1 MPHTPAVAPPMSPT
15 LSRADIFAL
24 AWPLGLKAV
33 MVHGVIAID
42 ALLVAPLGEEAL
54 AAMGLAGAIGGLLL
68 GFQFAFSSASQIR
81 IAQAFG
87 SGENIPLKTGFYVG
101 LMINL
106 VLALAGIT
114 LVLLF
119 GDFVLHTFAHTPWI
133 ADQAWS
139 YLMVFLWVVLF
150 ESFGHA
156 FTSHFNGTGETKMS
170 FYSQL
175 IAIPINVGVSLVLIH
190 GLHGMPEMGV
200 TGAAFGTAAGSL
212 ARILFLAGRFWAK
225 TGAFLKVA
233 GWRNGSFVEATRRHF
248 RFALPIA
255 ATFSSVTVSNAV
267 CSFLFAKMSVNAFA
281 AMTVIMPWIHVAGV
295 FAIAWAQATGILV
308 AQLLGRR
315 TSPGELDIFLSRAWR
330 VSFAASGIVSLTYLG
345 VCFAS
350 GWIYAD
356 LQEETRSALWSFSP
370 ILLLLPFPKGSN
382 AICGNTLRAGGDTL
396 YVMNIFLSSQWLF
409 RIPLTALFILHWDLS
424 VTWVFALFLGEE
436 LVKCP
441 MFHWRLF
448 QKKWQAGGLSE

>member
-1 MPHTPAVAPPMSPT
+1 MSEQTASAPPP
-15 LSRADIFAL
+15 SRADIFSL

-42 ALLVAPLGEEAL
+42 AFLVAPLGEEAL

-87 SGENIPLKTGFYVG
+87 SGELIPLKSGFYIG

-106 VLALAGIT
+106 FLALAGIG

-119 GDFVLHTFAHTPWI
+119 GSTVLQAFAHTHWI
-133 ADQAWS
+133 ADQAHS
-139 YLMVFLWVVLF
+139 YLMVFLFMVVF

-156 FTSHFNGTGETKMS
+156 FTSHFNGTGETKMA

-175 IAIPINVGVSLVLIH
+175 ISIPINVCVSVVLIH
-190 GLHGMPEMGV
+190 GLYGMPEMGV
-200 TGAAFGTAAGSL
+200 TGAALGTAAGSL
-212 ARILFLAGRFWAK
+212 ARIAFLAQRFWLK
-225 TGAFLKVA
+225 TGAFLDVT
-233 GWRNGSFVEATRRHF
+233 GWRNDSFFEATRRHV

-255 ATFSSVTVSNAV
+255 ATFSSVTVTNSA
-267 CSFLFAKMSVNAFA
+267 CSFLFAKMSVNEFA
-281 AMTVIMPWIHVAGV
+281 AMTVIMPWIHLAGV
-295 FAIAWAQATGILV
+295 FAIAWAQATGIIV
-308 AQLLGRR
+308 AQLLGRK
-315 TSPGELDIFLSRAWR
+315 TTPADLDVFLSRSWR
-330 VSFAASGIVSLTYLG
+330 VSFVASAVVSLTYLG
-345 VCFAS
+345 VCLAS

-356 LQEETRSALWSFSP
+356 LQEETRAALWSFLP

-382 AICGNTLRAGGDTL
+382 AICGNTLRAGGDTV

-409 RIPLTALFILHWDLS
+409 RIPLTALFILYWDLS

-436 LVKCP
+436 LVKFP
-441 MFHWRLF
+441 MFHSRLF
-448 QKKWQAGGLSE
+448 QKKWQVGGLSE